1 MPGRPKKT
9 EDDTITTTNSET
21 EKLLLAMKNMK
32 REIIA
37 DRLAVDNEIIAK
49 IDAIDT
55 KLTDNLAQHSTRL
68 VALETEIT
76 VHSDNIGNVQN
87 DVARIKKDVIDLK
100 DKLLYSV
107 AHSRRLNLDFLGFKD
122 ELKEEPIAKVKA
134 FLVNTLKL
142 ESDLVNSILICDGHR
157 IGKFNPDISAK
168 PRVIKIGFVR
178 MEDRNLI
185 LGLAYK
191 CKATNYAVR
200 VDLPPELADVR
211 KVNLDIRK
219 SILEANPNALASCSY
234 RSYKPVLLVK
244 YQNKVQEFKTSMK
257 FDELQD
263 RDPQGRS

>member
-1 MPGRPKKT
+1 
-9 EDDTITTTNSET
+9 
-21 EKLLLAMKNMK
+21 
-32 REIIA
+32 
-37 DRLAVDNEIIAK
+37 
-49 IDAIDT
+49 
-55 KLTDNLAQHSTRL
+55 
-68 VALETEIT
+68 
-76 VHSDNIGNVQN
+76 
-87 DVARIKKDVIDLK
+87 
-100 DKLLYSV
+100 
-107 AHSRRLNLDFLGFKD
+107 
-122 ELKEEPIAKVKA
+122 
-134 FLVNTLKL
+134 
-142 ESDLVNSILICDGHR
+142 
-157 IGKFNPDISAK
+157 
-168 PRVIKIGFVR
+168 